1 MLIQYNNESLLDEVL
16 YRGRDCID
24 AIFLE
29 ETKYK
34 HNSVPWIDGHKHKNT
49 NNTGFI
55 SLHSNE
61 ELINQLD
68 LIDNEIDMPN
78 DGFFVSG
85 MRSQFER
92 RNSNIHNNEDN
103 QNTRINTDNNGIIN
117 TIDYSRIV
125 DYTNSLSDRLF
136 NID

>member
-1 MLIQYNNESLLDEVL
+1 
-16 YRGRDCID
+16 
-24 AIFLE
+24 
-29 ETKYK
+29 
-34 HNSVPWIDGHKHKNT
+34 
-49 NNTGFI
+49 
-55 SLHSNE
+55 
-61 ELINQLD
+61 
-68 LIDNEIDMPN
+68 MPN

-117 TIDYSRIV
+117 TVDYSRIV